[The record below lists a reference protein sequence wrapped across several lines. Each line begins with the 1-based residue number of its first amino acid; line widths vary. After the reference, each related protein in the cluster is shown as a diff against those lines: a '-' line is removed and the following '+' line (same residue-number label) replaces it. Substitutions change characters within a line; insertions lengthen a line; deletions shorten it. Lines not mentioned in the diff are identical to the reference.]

1 MTQTT
6 EQVGQSEEESYMQKR
21 KTADDYYRAPSQW
34 KNILTILRE
43 IVLNTELQETE
54 KWGMPTYTLGGKNVI
69 GIGACKSYSGIWFFN
84 GVFLKDKQKKLI
96 NAQEGVTKALRQWR
110 FSSVDEIEPELIK
123 AYIDEAINNQQAGK
137 TIKPAKNKPLI
148 LPELLADVL
157 QEKSKLKGCYQQ
169 FSLSKQ
175 REFADYLTQAKKE
188 ETKIRRL
195 VMIEELIL
203 AKIGLNEKYN

>member
-6 EQVGQSEEESYMQKR
+6 ELVDQSEEESYLQKR

-54 KWGMPTYTLGGKNVI
+54 KWCMPTYTLGGKNVI

-96 NAQEGVTKALRQWR
+96 NAQEGEQKLYDNGV
-110 FSSVDEIEPELIK
+110 SVRLM
-123 AYIDEAINNQQAGK
+123 
-137 TIKPAKNKPLI
+137 
-148 LPELLADVL
+148 
-157 QEKSKLKGCYQQ
+157 KLNR
-169 FSLSKQ
+169 S
-175 REFADYLTQAKKE
+175 
-188 ETKIRRL
+188 
-195 VMIEELIL
+195 
-203 AKIGLNEKYN
+203 

>member
-1 MTQTT
+1 M
-6 EQVGQSEEESYMQKR
+6 KKF
-21 KTADDYYRAPSQW
+21 KTADDYILVKGQW
-34 KNILTILRE
+34 EKTLNQLRKIILS
-43 IVLNTELQETE
+43 TELTETL
-54 KWGMPTYTLGGKNVI
+54 KWGMPTYTLDGINVA
-69 GIGACKSYSGIWFFN
+69 GLVAFKSFVAIWFLN

-148 LPELLADVL
+148 IPELLADVL
-157 QEKSKLKGCYQQ
+157 VKKPKLKDCFRQ

-175 REFADYLTQAKKE
+175 REFADYLVQAKKE
-188 ETKIRRL
+188 ATKIRRL
-195 VMIEELIL
+195 AMIEALIL
-203 AKIGLNEKYN
+203 AKIGLNEKYK

>member
-1 MTQTT
+1 M
-6 EQVGQSEEESYMQKR
+6 KKF
-21 KTADDYYRAPSQW
+21 KTADDYFLVKSQW
-34 KNILTILRE
+34 EKTLNQLRKIILS
-43 IVLNTELQETE
+43 TELTETL
-54 KWGMPTYTLGGKNVI
+54 KWGMPTYTLDGINVA
-69 GIGACKSYSGIWFFN
+69 GLVAFKSFVAIWFLN

-148 LPELLADVL
+148 IPELLADVL
-157 QEKSKLKGCYQQ
+157 VKKPKLKDCFRQ

-175 REFADYLTQAKKE
+175 REFADYLVQAKKE
-188 ETKIRRL
+188 ATKIRRL
-195 VMIEELIL
+195 AKIEALIL
-203 AKIGLNEKYN
+203 AKIGLNDKYK